1 MSKVATSP
9 VEKFSGTVTLYDPL
23 NMAQTLGW
31 EKAIQTAE
39 SLRQRGIR
47 VEKAKAEG
55 KEALEEP
62 VYLTDFNAIYLPAI
76 LACVEAWSLTGIPPS
91 PTLETFPFS
100 PRLASAKLIDW
111 LIGEISK
118 IYTGEEEDGAK
129 NA

>member
-1 MSKVATSP
+1 MSRVATSP

-31 EKAIQTAE
+31 EKAIHEADI
-39 SLRQRGIR
+39 LRETI
-47 VEKAKAEG
+47 KEG
-55 KEALEEP
+55 SN
-62 VYLTDFNAIYLPAI
+62 VMVTDFNAIYLPAI
-76 LACVEAWSLTGIPPS
+76 LACVETWSLTGIPPS